1 MRCRACN
8 KELNDNESV
17 YKDKETGDF
26 LDMCN
31 GCRRA
36 SFIGYA
42 LDEDSDK
49 KYVESLLKSF
59 TNQ

>member
-1 MRCRACN
+1 
-8 KELNDNESV
+8 LNDNESV